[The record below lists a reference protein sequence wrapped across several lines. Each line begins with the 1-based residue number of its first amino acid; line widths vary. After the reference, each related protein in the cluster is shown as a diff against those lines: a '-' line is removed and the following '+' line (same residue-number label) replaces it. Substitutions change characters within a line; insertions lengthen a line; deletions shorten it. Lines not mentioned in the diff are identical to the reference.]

1 MQGLLFEMAFDRSGF
16 KNKLFEFIHGA
27 AYEYL
32 IARLF
37 QINGQ
42 TKWVEHKLNEVDRL
56 LTQAEL
62 HILEATIKGKWN
74 RKTAAKEVLADLR
87 EKSFKYAMH
96 ANDTYKVR
104 YFKSKPVNPYDEKS
118 FAVVW
123 QEFEVML
130 KRMED

>member
-1 MQGLLFEMAFDRSGF
+1 MAFDRSEF

-37 QINGQ
+37 QFNGQ
-42 TKWVEHKLNEVDRL
+42 TKWVEQKLNEVDRL
-56 LTQAEL
+56 LGQAEL
-62 HILEATIKGKWN
+62 YVLEAPIKGRWN
-74 RKTAAKEVLADLR
+74 RRTAAKEVLEDLR
-87 EKSFKYAMH
+87 EKSFRYAMH
-96 ANDTYKVR
+96 ANDTYRVR
-104 YFKSKPVNPYDEKS
+104 YFNFEPINPYDEKS

-130 KRMED
+130 KRIED